1 MSKIKN
7 MNSVFNLQKQPLLND
22 KIVHLKC
29 IDFHRKILKGSE
41 NVKNLLVIHGTILHD
56 SFGLCLSH
64 ERNLHK
70 QFIVKLLYL

>member
-29 IDFHRKILKGSE
+29 IDFHRKSIE
-41 NVKNLLVIHGTILHD
+41 
-56 SFGLCLSH
+56 GL
-64 ERNLHK
+64 
-70 QFIVKLLYL
+70 